1 MYLLIIV
8 ILEEEIML
16 IAVVSDTHRETKYIN
31 LAKKLIK
38 DADILIH
45 LGDNIDDVEI
55 LEDGFKGK
63 VYAVA
68 GNCDYSTK
76 YPKEAIIEVNGKK
89 VFFTH
94 GDLYG
99 VKSSMNNIYYRAKEL
114 EADIVLFGHTHQQI
128 IEEENGM
135 ILMNP
140 GSISL
145 PKSKGRYIGFIN
157 ISDIGD
163 INTYLKEIRV

>member
-1 MYLLIIV
+1 
-8 ILEEEIML
+8 ML
-16 IAVVSDTHRETKYIN
+16 IAVISDTHRASKYVK
-31 LAKKLIK
+31 LAKELIK

-45 LGDNIDDVEI
+45 LGDNIEDVEE
-55 LEDGFKGK
+55 LEQGFKGE

-76 YPKEAIIEVNGKK
+76 YPKENIIEVNGKK
-89 VFFTH
+89 IFFTH

-99 VKSSMNNIYYRAKEL
+99 VKRSVNSIYYRGREL
-114 EADIVLFGHTHQQI
+114 EVDIVLFGHTHEQI
-128 IEEENGM
+128 IEKENGI

-145 PKSKGRYIGFIN
+145 PRLKGRYVGFI
-157 ISDIGD
+157 DINDNGN

>member
-1 MYLLIIV
+1 
-8 ILEEEIML
+8 ML
-16 IAVVSDTHRETKYIN
+16 IAVVSDTHRMTKYIN
-31 LAKKLIK
+31 LAKRLIK

-45 LGDNIDDVEI
+45 LGDNIDDAEL
-55 LEDGFKGK
+55 LENTFKGK

-76 YPKEAIIEVNGKK
+76 YPKESVIEVNGKK
-89 VFFTH
+89 IFFTH

-99 VKSSMNNIYYRAKEL
+99 VKSSMNNIYYRGREL
-114 EADIVLFGHTHQQI
+114 NADIVLFGHTHQQLV
-128 IEEENGM
+128 EKEDDM

-145 PKSKGRYIGFIN
+145 PKFKGRYIGFIN
-157 ISDIGD
+157 IDNNGEVD
-163 INTYLKEIRV
+163 AYLKEIRE

>member
-1 MYLLIIV
+1 
-8 ILEEEIML
+8 ML
-16 IAVVSDTHRETKYIN
+16 IAVVSDTHRITKYIN
-31 LAKKLIK
+31 LAKRLIK

-45 LGDNIDDVEI
+45 LGDNIDDAEL
-55 LEDGFKGK
+55 LENTFKGK

-76 YPKEAIIEVNGKK
+76 YPKESVIEVNGKK
-89 VFFTH
+89 IFFTH

-99 VKSSMNNIYYRAKEL
+99 VKSSMNNIYYRGREL
-114 EADIVLFGHTHQQI
+114 NADIVLFGHTHQQLV
-128 IEEENGM
+128 EKEDDM

-145 PKSKGRYIGFIN
+145 PKFKGR
-157 ISDIGD
+157 
-163 INTYLKEIRV
+163 